1 VAKSAKRSAK
11 ISKKESKR
19 SDDVLGVTISHP
31 DRVLY
36 PEQDVTK
43 RDLAEYYE
51 AVAEWMLP
59 HVVGRPVVLV
69 RCPEGRKKQCFF
81 QKHPGPSAPKSFR
94 RFPIRESDGTDDYLV
109 IEHAEDLVA
118 LVQMGVLEI
127 HVWGSRI
134 DELEKPDRLVFDLDP
149 DPSVPWPKLVESAK
163 QVRQF
168 LEDVGLV
175 TFLKTT
181 GGKGL
186 HLVAPI
192 ARRTEWDDAKEFCK
206 AVAEAIVTADP
217 EHYTSNM
224 SKAARKGKVFIDYL
238 RNGRGATAVAAYSTR
253 AREGATVSVPIAWE
267 ELTAKLDPQGLNV
280 NTVPSRLSKL
290 KHDPW
295 ADITDVRQSITAA
308 MRRKLSR

>member
-1 VAKSAKRSAK
+1 
-11 ISKKESKR
+11 
-19 SDDVLGVTISHP
+19 
-31 DRVLY
+31 
-36 PEQDVTK
+36 
-43 RDLAEYYE
+43 
-51 AVAEWMLP
+51 M
-59 HVVGRPVVLV
+59 
-69 RCPEGRKKQCFF
+69 
-81 QKHPGPSAPKSFR
+81 
-94 RFPIRESDGTDDYLV
+94 
-109 IEHAEDLVA
+109 
-118 LVQMGVLEI
+118 
-127 HVWGSRI
+127 
-134 DELEKPDRLVFDLDP
+134 
-149 DPSVPWPKLVESAK
+149 PWPKLVESAK

-206 AVAEAIVTADP
+206 SVAEAIVTADP

-267 ELTAKLDPQGLNV
+267 ELTAKLDPQALNV

-295 ADITDVRQSITAA
+295 ADITDVRQPITAA
-308 MRRKLSR
+308 MRSKLSR